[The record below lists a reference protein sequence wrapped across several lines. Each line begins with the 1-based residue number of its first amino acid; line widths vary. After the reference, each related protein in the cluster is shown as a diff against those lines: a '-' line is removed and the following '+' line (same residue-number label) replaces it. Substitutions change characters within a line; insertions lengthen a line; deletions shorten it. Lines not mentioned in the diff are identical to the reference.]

1 MSNNISKN
9 ILNTVCY
16 YDALDYPLTLFEIWK
31 YLTQTGSNDNENEN
45 REIKNK
51 NEGEAGVSTNE
62 NNEGNLR
69 YSLQNI
75 LKELKTN
82 NNLNAFVKNK
92 LGFYFL
98 KGRENLVDER
108 IKKDKLSVMKIK
120 RLRRLVSSLRVVPFV
135 RMVLIT
141 GRLAMKN
148 AQPKSDWDV
157 LVVLQSGRIWIG
169 RTAITVMS
177 HLLGK
182 RRYNNKTRNRICL
195 NYFITTNSLE
205 IRNKDFFSANEYF
218 FGIPIFDAENYFKK
232 FQLKNSWIKKYK
244 PNYYLIENKHRKAI
258 SDNYFTKTVRGILE
272 KIIDFNW
279 LEEYLKRIESEKIK
293 RNPNTRK
300 FGSLIEADD
309 QALIFLPEPQGPKV
323 FEKFKNNMDRIW
335 R

>member
-31 YLTQTGSNDNENEN
+31 YLTQTGSDSNENEDRGIN
-45 REIKNK
+45 KIRREKDS
-51 NEGEAGVSTNE
+51 GVDNGDEDNSN
-62 NNEGNLR
+62 

-82 NNLNAFVKNK
+82 NNLNAFIKNK
-92 LGFYFL
+92 RGFYFL
-98 KGRENLVDER
+98 KGREGLVDER
-108 IKKDKLSVMKIK
+108 IKKDKWSVAKIK
-120 RLRRLVSSLRVVPFV
+120 RLRRLVSLLRVVPFM
-135 RMVLIT
+135 RMVLVT

-157 LVVLQSGRIWIG
+157 LVVLQTGRIWIG
-169 RTAITVMS
+169 RTVITAMS

-182 RRYNNKTRNRICL
+182 RRYGNKTRNRICL

-205 IRNKDFFSANEYF
+205 IRNKDLFSANEYL
-218 FGIPIFDAENYFKK
+218 FGIPIFDAGDYFKK
-232 FQLKNSWIKKYK
+232 FQLKNSWIKRYK
-244 PNYYLIENKHRKAI
+244 PNYYLTENKYRKAI
-258 SDNYFTKTVRGILE
+258 GDNYFTKTIRGIFE
-272 KIIDFNW
+272 KIIDFDW
-279 LEEYLKRIESEKIK
+279 LEKYLKKIESEKIK
-293 RNPNTRK
+293 NNPNTGK
-300 FGSLIEADD
+300 IGSLIEADD

-323 FEKFKNNMDRIW
+323 FEKFKNNVDKIW